1 MIDFL
6 ADLWRHVF
14 LGAIGCV
21 AIAAL
26 LLEWAMLRWERAQ

>member
-6 ADLWRHVF
+6 ADLWRSIF
-14 LGAIGCV
+14 LGGVGGV

>member
-6 ADLWRHVF
+6 ADLWRHIF
-14 LGAIGCV
+14 LGGIGLV
-21 AIAAL
+21 AISAL